1 MTRRRGAP
9 PHERACRLGA
19 GCRCARPPPGSPLR
33 SDPAPR
39 GAGGDLDPVSAH
51 RRGAITGSRPRPA
64 TQLAR
69 HDHDENR
76 PGRLHLSKARFW
88 SERWG
93 PPQTDHV
100 ALRHPPRLSLAERM
114 HHLDTADGPPRRG
127 EPLKPQ
133 HGPRAAF
140 DESMVLLD
148 DVVQILALAK
158 IRTRSDESL
167 VLDGRERDRVGGV
180 LVYGHHARG
189 RRMRRAERLAEERD
203 GGLPVA
209 RRSQQE
215 IQGIAVGIDATV
227 EIRPGP
233 ADTSRRSHRSDTSRW
248 CASGM
253 ADTVCRS
260 LAHSAAPID
269 RSSYGRHTGPAR
281 ASCP

>member
-93 PPQTDHV
+93 PPQ
-100 ALRHPPRLSLAERM
+100 P
-114 HHLDTADGPPRRG
+114 
-127 EPLKPQ
+127 EPLCLDR
-133 HGPRAAF
+133 HGGFHRRQTGALSSDPREDSAALYSSKNNQAAQEKTVQLIRGHYTRGLHGLGGSVAGRAQERSCRGQLF
-140 DESMVLLD
+140 QVLRTRD
-148 DVVQILALAK
+148 AVVQHL
-158 IRTRSDESL
+158 
-167 VLDGRERDRVGGV
+167 
-180 LVYGHHARG
+180 
-189 RRMRRAERLAEERD
+189 
-203 GGLPVA
+203 
-209 RRSQQE
+209 
-215 IQGIAVGIDATV
+215 
-227 EIRPGP
+227 
-233 ADTSRRSHRSDTSRW
+233 
-248 CASGM
+248 
-253 ADTVCRS
+253 
-260 LAHSAAPID
+260 HS
-269 RSSYGRHTGPAR
+269 S
-281 ASCP
+281 

>member
-93 PPQTDHV
+93 PPQIGRWASPRSHV
-100 ALRHPPRLSLAERM
+100 VIVHALLATVSSAESVGPHVGAYPTAQASLRGMTLPSRFAALVRSSETAPAPPTSAYTISSLTTTVYEARSF
-114 HHLDTADGPPRRG
+114 DSVRG
-127 EPLKPQ
+127 CGSVPNSHNNAQE
-133 HGPRAAF
+133 
-140 DESMVLLD
+140 
-148 DVVQILALAK
+148 
-158 IRTRSDESL
+158 TRS
-167 VLDGRERDRVGGV
+167 
-180 LVYGHHARG
+180 
-189 RRMRRAERLAEERD
+189 
-203 GGLPVA
+203 
-209 RRSQQE
+209 RS
-215 IQGIAVGIDATV
+215 
-227 EIRPGP
+227 
-233 ADTSRRSHRSDTSRW
+233 
-248 CASGM
+248 
-253 ADTVCRS
+253 
-260 LAHSAAPID
+260 
-269 RSSYGRHTGPAR
+269 
-281 ASCP
+281 